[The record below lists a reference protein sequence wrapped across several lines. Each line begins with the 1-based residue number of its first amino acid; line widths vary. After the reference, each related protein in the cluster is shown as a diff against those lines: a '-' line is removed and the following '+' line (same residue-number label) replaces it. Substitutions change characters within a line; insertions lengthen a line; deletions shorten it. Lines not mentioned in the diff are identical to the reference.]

1 MTLCI
6 WINVEVKLACI
17 GRVLAMPGHASLPL
31 LEDRG
36 DVLAGGCIDGREL
49 DGEVTDKPVGLEM
62 PPGSPRENAGTRLA
76 APPGDRPRCSSM
88 VFAPARFWAGTP
100 APVSC

>member
-6 WINVEVKLACI
+6 WISVEVKLACI

-36 DVLAGGCIDGREL
+36 DVLAG
-49 DGEVTDKPVGLEM
+49 
-62 PPGSPRENAGTRLA
+62 A
-76 APPGDRPRCSSM
+76 ASM
-88 VFAPARFWAGTP
+88 VASSTARLPTNRS
-100 APVSC
+100 V